1 MPKKLCKISHL
12 TTCHTVYSI
21 ILGSSQKRH
30 ERISAKS
37 TQTLNTF
44 SESARE
50 RRDPIPVSMC
60 ATVYLLITQSTWT
73 KEEEAEAEREAL
85 SAVEVERERNRAF
98 SMLNLVLHLRSH
110 F

>member
-1 MPKKLCKISHL
+1 
-12 TTCHTVYSI
+12 
-21 ILGSSQKRH
+21 
-30 ERISAKS
+30 
-37 TQTLNTF
+37 
-44 SESARE
+44 
-50 RRDPIPVSMC
+50 MC